1 MSNGMGLIHCESK
14 NILVLGIT
22 LANVDRNVLSLL
34 DSATNL
40 QQGPCYISQRT
51 VSTSLYTAKLLLW
64 TCSTFS
70 KLLVVSVGMSK
81 LGKTNMISSILELK
95 LITRILPWR
104 AADSVL
110 PVMREI
116 SGKFF
121 ILQQDSARAHRTRDT
136 ILVFW
141 NGRYML
147 SFHQT
152 CAPPPTVQIWTHA
165 VGYRIWVEMQQWLYG
180 LKFITLMYWSRVW
193 SMSGVAWS
201 TAWSI
206 TQ

>member
-116 SGKFF
+116 YGKFF

-136 ILVFW
+136 ISLLKWEIYAFISPD
-141 NGRYML
+141 L
-147 SFHQT
+147 
-152 CAPPPTVQIWTHA
+152 CPPPTVQIWTHA